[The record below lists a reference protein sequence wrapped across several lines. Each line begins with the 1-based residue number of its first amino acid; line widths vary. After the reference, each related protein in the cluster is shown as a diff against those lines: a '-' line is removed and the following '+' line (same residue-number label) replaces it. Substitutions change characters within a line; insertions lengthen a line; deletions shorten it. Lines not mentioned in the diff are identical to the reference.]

1 MAGKIPRQFIQEL
14 IARTDLVDLIDAR
27 VPLRSVG
34 SNFTARCPFHSEKTP
49 SFTVSRDKQFYHCFG
64 CGAHGNAIDFLMG
77 YDHLSFVE
85 AVECLAASVG
95 LKIPADAESAVVDTQ
110 SKMANAIYELQ
121 DKVSRFYASQFKVHP
136 EAYRAVTYLKG
147 RGVSGGL
154 AQQFRLGYAPSG
166 WQNLPSEFS
175 WELLEAAGLMIVKGD
190 KAYDRFRGRIIFPIR
205 DRRGRVVGFGGRVM
219 GDETP
224 KYLNSPETIV
234 FKKHREVYGLYELLK
249 QSPRPERIVVV
260 EGYMDVIALAQNG
273 IFNAVATLGTAT
285 SVDHAELLFRYT
297 DELVFCFDGDAAGQK
312 AAWKAL
318 EASLSSLRD
327 GRQIRFLILPEGHDP
342 DSLVRAEGASA
353 FLNRLDTA
361 LPFSDYFFR
370 CLAHRLDLGAIEG
383 RAALVKKAKPLIA
396 KLPAGVFREMIEKRL
411 AELAGH
417 GTVESSDKS
426 TKLVG
431 PSESTMVSAKSRMR
445 PSASRIILALLIQNP
460 ELAALVGDNLRK
472 KLCTANKNGYLIEK
486 VLGILYERPGLT
498 SGGILEHFRG
508 TPDEKIIASLARWDT
523 LLPQDGIRVEF
534 SDALMRFEQRLRQER
549 LDELIKKS
557 KNMQLSSD
565 EREEMR
571 VLMSMN
577 L

>member
-14 IARTDLVDLIDAR
+14 IARIDLVDLVDAR
-27 VPLRSVG
+27 VLLKQAG

-85 AVECLAASVG
+85 AVESLAASAG
-95 LKIPADAESAVVDTQ
+95 LKIPVDAQSATVDPQ
-110 SKMANAIYELQ
+110 SKMAKAIYELQ
-121 DKVSRFYASQFKVHP
+121 DAVSRFYAHQFKVHP
-136 EAYRAVTYLKG
+136 ETSRAITYLKR
-147 RGVSGGL
+147 RGVSGEL
-154 AQQFRLGYAPSG
+154 AQRYRLGYAPPG

-175 WELLEAAGLMIVKGD
+175 RELLEAAGLMIMKDD
-190 KAYDRFRGRIIFPIR
+190 KAYDRFRDRIIFPIR

-234 FKKHREVYGLYELLK
+234 FKKHKEVYGLYELLK

-273 IFNAVATLGTAT
+273 ISNSVATLGTAT
-285 SVDHAELLFRYT
+285 SADHVELLFRYT
-297 DELVFCFDGDAAGQK
+297 DELVFCFDGDSAGQK

-318 EASLSSLRD
+318 EASLSFLRD
-327 GRQIRFLILPEGHDP
+327 GRQIRFLVLPEGQDP
-342 DSLVRAEGASA
+342 DSLVRSEGADA

-370 CLAHRLDLGAIEG
+370 CLVRRLDLGTLEG
-383 RAALVKKAKPLIA
+383 RAALINKAKPLIG
-396 KLPAGVFREMIEKRL
+396 KLPAGVFREMIDKRL
-411 AELAGH
+411 EELAGH
-417 GTVESSDKS
+417 GVVEPSDKS
-426 TKLVG
+426 AKLVG
-431 PSESTMVSAKSRMR
+431 PSESRVASVRGR
-445 PSASRIILALLIQNP
+445 VQPSASRILLALLVQNP
-460 ELAALVGDNLRK
+460 ELAAMVGADLRS
-472 KLCTANKNGYLIEK
+472 KLRTVNKNGYLIEK
-486 VLGILYERPGLT
+486 VLRILDENPGST

-508 TPDEKIIASLARWDT
+508 APEENFIANLIEWDT
-523 LLPQDGIRVEF
+523 LLPKEGIRAEF
-534 SDALMRFEQRLRQER
+534 SDALMRFSHQLKRER

-557 KNMQLSSD
+557 KKMQLSSE

-571 VLMSMN
+571 VLMSQ
-577 L
+577 

>member
-14 IARTDLVDLIDAR
+14 IARIDLVDLIDAR
-27 VPLRSVG
+27 VPLRPVG

-85 AVECLAASVG
+85 AVESLAALAG
-95 LKIPADAESAVVDTQ
+95 LKIPADAQSAAADMQ
-110 SKMANAIYELQ
+110 SKMVNAIYELQ
-121 DKVSRFYASQFKVHP
+121 DAVSRFYACQFKAHS
-136 EAYRAVTYLKG
+136 EASRAVTYLKG
-147 RGVSGGL
+147 RGVSGEL
-154 AQQFRLGYAPSG
+154 AQRYRLGYAPPG

-175 WELLEAAGLMIVKGD
+175 RELLEAAGLMIVKGD
-190 KAYDRFRGRIIFPIR
+190 KAYDRFRDRIIFPIR

-234 FKKHREVYGLYELLK
+234 FKKHKEVYGLYELLK

-285 SVDHAELLFRYT
+285 SADHVELLFRYA
-297 DELVFCFDGDAAGQK
+297 DELVFCFDGDSAGQK

-318 EASLSSLRD
+318 EASLASLRD
-327 GRQIRFLILPEGHDP
+327 GRQIRFLVLPDGHDP
-342 DSLVRAEGASA
+342 DSLVRAEGADV
-353 FLNRLDTA
+353 FLNRLDAA

-370 CLAHRLDLGAIEG
+370 CLARRLDLGTLEG
-383 RAALVKKAKPLIA
+383 RAALVKKAKPLID

-417 GTVESSDKS
+417 GAVESSDKS

-431 PSESTMVSAKSRMR
+431 PSESKIVSAKSRMR
-445 PSASRIILALLIQNP
+445 PSASRILLTLLVQNP
-460 ELAALVGDNLRK
+460 ELAVIVGDELRK

-486 VLGILYERPGLT
+486 VLGILDKDPGLS

-508 TPDEKIIASLARWDT
+508 APEEKFIVSLIQWDT

-534 SDALMRFEQRLRQER
+534 SDALMRFEQQLKQER

-557 KNMQLSSD
+557 KKMQLSSE

-571 VLMSMN
+571 VLMS

>member
-14 IARTDLVDLIDAR
+14 IARIDLVDLIDAR
-27 VPLRSVG
+27 VPLRPAG
-34 SNFTARCPFHSEKTP
+34 SNFTARCPFHNEKTP

-77 YDHLSFVE
+77 YDHLNFVE
-85 AVECLAASVG
+85 AVETLAASAG
-95 LKIPADAESAVVDTQ
+95 LKMPADAPSVAADPQ
-110 SKMANAIYELQ
+110 SKMANAIYKLQ
-121 DKVSRFYASQFKVHP
+121 DTVSRFYAHQFKVHA
-136 EAYRAVTYLKG
+136 EASRAVAYLKG
-147 RGVSGGL
+147 RGVSGEL
-154 AQQFRLGYAPSG
+154 AQRYRLGYAPPG

-175 WELLEAAGLMIVKGD
+175 RELLEAAGLMIVKGD
-190 KAYDRFRGRIIFPIR
+190 RAYDRFRDRIIFPIR

-224 KYLNSPETIV
+224 KYLNSPETPV
-234 FKKHREVYGLYELLK
+234 FKKHKEVYGLYELLK

-285 SVDHAELLFRYT
+285 SADHVELLFRYT
-297 DELVFCFDGDAAGQK
+297 DELVFCFDGDSAGQK

-327 GRQIRFLILPEGHDP
+327 GRRIRFLVLTEGHDP
-342 DSLVRAEGASA
+342 DSLVRAEGADA
-353 FLNRLDTA
+353 FLNRIETA

-370 CLAHRLDLGAIEG
+370 CLARRLDLGTLEG
-383 RAALVKKAKPLIA
+383 RAALVNEAKPLIGR
-396 KLPAGVFREMIEKRL
+396 LPAGVFREMIEKRL

-417 GTVESSDKS
+417 GAVESSDKS
-426 TKLVG
+426 AKLVG
-431 PSESTMVSAKSRMR
+431 PSEPKTVSVKNRMR
-445 PSASRIILALLIQNP
+445 PSASRILLALLVQNP
-460 ELAALVGDNLRK
+460 ELAALVEDGLRK

-486 VLGILYERPGLT
+486 VLGILDENPGLT

-508 TPDEKIIASLARWDT
+508 APEEKVIASLMQWDT

-534 SDALMRFEQRLRQER
+534 SDALTRFERQLKQER

-557 KNMQLSSD
+557 KKMQLSSE

-571 VLMSMN
+571 VLMSS
-577 L
+577 